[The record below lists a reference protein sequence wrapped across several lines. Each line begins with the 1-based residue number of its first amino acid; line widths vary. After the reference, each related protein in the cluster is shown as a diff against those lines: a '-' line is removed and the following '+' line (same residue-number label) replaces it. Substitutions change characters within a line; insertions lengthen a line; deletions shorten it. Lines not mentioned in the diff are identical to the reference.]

1 MLKII
6 KSPLLAFKFLV
17 LTIVITVKPPLLFLA
32 ALKMPI
38 AKVSLLSHGQRL
50 IILNFNTHLLNMNTR
65 IKLKKIDALMES
77 RKLSLKV
84 RLEQSL
90 LNQSALLETKSPPH
104 ISIENFKS
112 LQARLGSHSSLMKLK
127 PEWVHQAKTGLMN
140 TGT

>member
-17 LTIVITVKPPLLFLA
+17 STIVITVKPPLLFLA
-32 ALKMPI
+32 ALQMPI

-84 RLEQSL
+84 RQEQSL
-90 LNQSALLETKSPPH
+90 LSQSALLEIKSLPH
-104 ISIENFKS
+104 ISIENYKN
-112 LQARLGSHSSLMKLK
+112 LQARLESHSSLMKPKL
-127 PEWVHQAKTGLMN
+127 EWVHQAKTGLMN